1 MKSNWLKIILPH
13 VYAILIFIALSFL
26 FCSPVMEGMQL
37 RQTDNIAWQG
47 AQQEAS
53 EYHHKTGIAPLWTN
67 SMFSGMPTYLIMMPT
82 TNYAYHIHNILTL
95 GLPKPVSF
103 FFLGMLGFYFLLSV
117 MGFRTWINIIGAIA
131 FAFSSFYPVSIAAGH
146 DTKILSMAYMAP
158 VIAGII
164 LTYRG
169 KLLLGGITTSIMLC
183 MLIANNHYQIVYYTL
198 IIAVTMGITYLVHA
212 IRTQTVPQFI
222 KATLVL
228 IVFGLLSLLPS
239 TVSLWTT
246 YEYSKYTMRA
256 GHSELV
262 DEKAPDSNNKTKN
275 GLDKDY
281 AFRWSMGIMETFTT
295 LVPDLY
301 GGSNGEKLGP
311 SSKTYQTLTGAVGAP
326 PAQAEQF
333 TEHFSLYWGPQPFTE
348 GPVYFG
354 AAILFLFVLSLFI
367 IKSWQKWWML
377 AVAIIGLILAWG
389 NHLAFLNYFLFDH
402 LPMYNKFRAPTMA
415 LVLPMLMVPLMAC
428 WALNEIIQEK
438 YNKAEFLKIL
448 KKAFLITGGICV
460 VLILGSWGGFFEFMA
475 PNDQMKAYYEQIFGK
490 NPEVMKQMV
499 DAMIADRASALRA
512 DAFRSLIL
520 ISLVAGF
527 IWMLVNQKMKLPL
540 FLFLTGL
547 VVTVDLLQV
556 DKRYLN
562 KDNFVTPAD
571 LSGVFAPS
579 PVDLA
584 IKQDPDPDY
593 RVFNVTSKDPFSDA
607 VTSYHHKSIGG
618 YHAAKLNIY
627 QDLIEH
633 QIYKNNIQVLNMLN
647 TKYIIMADQQ
657 GQPTY
662 QVNPGALGNAWF
674 VSGINWVDNANAEMS
689 ALDHFNPKDTAVIDK
704 RFESSLKGYTF
715 GKDSTSHIKLT
726 EYGLNT
732 MKYTSSNKQDG
743 FAVFSEIYYPAG
755 WNVYIDGKLGEI
767 IRVDYALRGVK
778 IPAGEHKIEMVFA
791 PRAYYLGNT
800 ITTYSSIMMW
810 ILLLVALGIELRKKI
825 QAEKNATPDKKSV

>member
-13 VYAILIFIALSFL
+13 VYAILIFIALAFL
-26 FCSPVMEGMQL
+26 FCSPVMEGMEL
-37 RQTDNIAWQG
+37 RQTDNIAWKG

-67 SMFSGMPTYLIMMPT
+67 SLFSGMPTYLIMMPIK
-82 TNYAYHIHNILTL
+82 NYAYYIHNILTL
-95 GLPKPVSF
+95 GLPKPVDF
-103 FFLGMLGFYFLLSV
+103 MFLGMLGFYFLLSV
-117 MGFRTWINIIGAIA
+117 MGFRTWVSVIGAIA
-131 FAFSSFYPVSIAAGH
+131 FTFSSFYPVSIAAGH

-169 KLLLGGITTSIMLC
+169 RLLLGGIITSVMLC

-198 IIAVTMGITYLVHA
+198 IIALAMGIGYLVHA
-212 IRTQTVPQFI
+212 FRSGTLPQFI

-228 IVFGLLSLLPS
+228 IAFGIFSLLPS

-246 YEYSKYTMRA
+246 YEYSQYTMRG

-262 DEKAPDSNNKTKN
+262 DEKADAGNKTKN

-281 AFRWSMGIMETFTT
+281 AFRWSMGLMETFTT

-301 GGSNGEKLGP
+301 GGSSGEDIGT
-311 SSKTYQTLTGAVGAP
+311 SSKTYQNLTAIGNP

-333 TEHFSLYWGPQPFTE
+333 TQHFPLYWGPQPFTE

-354 AAILFLFVLSLFI
+354 AAMMFLFVLSLFV
-367 IKSWQKWWML
+367 IKSWHKWWML
-377 AVAIIGLILAWG
+377 AVAVIGLVLAWG
-389 NHLAFLNYFLFDH
+389 NHFPAFNYFLFDH

-415 LVLPMLMVPLMAC
+415 LVLPMLIVPLMGC
-428 WALNEIIQEK
+428 WALNDIVQEK
-438 YNKAEFLKIL
+438 YNKAELLKVL
-448 KKAFLITGGICV
+448 KNAFLITAGLCA
-460 VLILGSWGGFFEFMA
+460 LFILASWGGFFELMA
-475 PNDQMKAYYEQIFGK
+475 PNDQVKAQYEEAFAK
-490 NPEVMKQMV
+490 NPEVIKQMV
-499 DAMIADRASALRA
+499 DALTADRAAALRA

-540 FLFLTGL
+540 FLFLTAL
-547 VVTVDLLQV
+547 VVTVDLFQV

-562 KDNFVTPAD
+562 KDNFVTASD
-571 LSGVFAPS
+571 YSGIFAPS

-584 IKQDPDPDY
+584 IKQDPDPYY
-593 RVFNVTSKDPFSDA
+593 RVFNVMSKDPFSDA
-607 VTSYHHKSIGG
+607 LTSYHHKSIGG
-618 YHAAKLNIY
+618 YHAAKLNLY
-627 QDLIEH
+627 SDLIEH

-647 TKYIIMADQQ
+647 AKYFIMPDQQ
-657 GQPTY
+657 GQPAY
-662 QVNPGALGNAWF
+662 QQNPGALGNAWF
-674 VSGINWVDNANAEMS
+674 VSGITWANNANAEMS
-689 ALDHFNPKDTAVIDK
+689 ALDHFNPKDTVVIDK
-704 RFESSLKGYTF
+704 RFENNLKDYTF

-732 MKYTSSNKQDG
+732 LKYTSSNKQNG
-743 FAVFSEIYYPAG
+743 LAVFSEIYYPAG
-755 WNVYIDGKLGEI
+755 WNVYIDGKQGEI

-778 IPAGEHKIEMVFA
+778 IPAGDHNIEMRFA
-791 PRAYYLGNT
+791 PRSYYVGSM
-800 ITTYSSIMMW
+800 ITTYSSIVMW
-810 ILLLVALGIELRKKI
+810 ILLLAALAIEIRKKLKAGPANDTA
-825 QAEKNATPDKKSV
+825 QKNN